1 MVEKMTEEQKQFMS
15 AKGKVIVK
23 ACPGSGKTYTVAHKL
38 LSYVDNW
45 KYYHRGVAVLSFT
58 NVASN
63 EIYEKAQAIR
73 GSLGKLGYPHFI
85 GTVDSFI
92 DEFIVLRYGH
102 LHTVGKV
109 RPRIALSDSWKF
121 QYKYWRIECHQKG
134 CIDSIEEFY
143 YSIDGKFYKG
153 NEQVNCECRNAR
165 ALPCQQ
171 YKRMLSDRDIVFQ
184 NETALFAYQILKK
197 YPSVAS
203 AITERFPIIIIDE
216 AQDTSINQMA
226 VFELI
231 SNSGMESMFLVG
243 DPDQAIYEWRNANP
257 ECFLKKMQ
265 DPNWKTLDMTGNF
278 RSSQNICNV
287 TSFFSASLKGE
298 NSNKAIGDWKNEK
311 ESPILLLT
319 NDNTEDEIVNYFLDK
334 CGKMGIGI
342 SPKTVAVLTRGRV
355 HSDTDITGLWKSKE
369 IELFAKAAYDWEI
382 GSRKKAYQEAS
393 LASFYM
399 IFNED
404 VDIHIMNQ
412 KIRNYTDEDLWKDYV
427 IDILVSMPNIEI
439 GIAEWTDKFSDF
451 YCSISAI
458 HGYTL
463 SPVKTPKSVFKIK
476 QSDKQTPHFKQIP
489 LRKYFEKIKID
500 KYTRSSIHG
509 VKGETYDA
517 VLIHIRSRSGN
528 TIYPKLLMQ
537 GNLDQEM
544 MRLAYVAMTRPRRLL
559 MIAMPD
565 TKGINTC
572 GRFSEKMWS
581 YEVLESHKQCIN

>member
-1 MVEKMTEEQKQFMS
+1 MVEKMTEEQKKFLS
-15 AKGKVIVK
+15 AEGKVIVK

-45 KYYHRGVAVLSFT
+45 KDYHRGVAVLSFT

-63 EIYEKAQAIR
+63 EIYEKAQTIH

-109 RPRIALSDSWKF
+109 RPRIALSDNWKIP
-121 QYKYWRIECHQKG
+121 YKYWRTECHKNG
-134 CIDSIEEFY
+134 CVDCIEKFY
-143 YSIDGKFYKG
+143 YGIDGKFYKG
-153 NEQVNCECRNAR
+153 NEQVTCDCRNAR

-184 NETALFAYQILKK
+184 NETALFAYQLLKK
-197 YPSVAS
+197 YPSVAA
-203 AITERFPIIIIDE
+203 AIAERFPIIIIDE

-226 VFELI
+226 VFELL

-257 ECFLKKMQ
+257 ECFIRKLK
-265 DPNWKTLDMTGNF
+265 DPKWKTLELAGNF

-287 TSFFSASLKGE
+287 TSFFSSSLEGKS
-298 NSNKAIGDWKNEK
+298 SNKAIGDWKNEN
-311 ESPILLLT
+311 ENPILLLT
-319 NDNTEDEIVNYFLDK
+319 KKNSEDEIINYFLDK
-334 CGKMGIGI
+334 CSKMGIEI
-342 SPKTVAVLTRGRV
+342 SPKTVAVLTRGRIY
-355 HSDTDITGLWKSKE
+355 SDTDITGLWKSKE
-369 IELFAKAAYDWEI
+369 IELFAKAAYEWKM

-393 LASFYM
+393 KASYHM

-404 VDIHIMNQ
+404 VDEYIMKQ
-412 KIRNYTDEDLWKDYV
+412 KIHEYTDVDLWKDYV
-427 IDILVSMPNIEI
+427 IDILADMPDIEI
-439 GIAEWTDKFSDF
+439 GIAEWADKFLVI
-451 YCSISAI
+451 YCSISAK
-458 HGYTL
+458 HGYTI
-463 SPVKTPKSVFKIK
+463 SSEKAPKSVFMIK
-476 QSDKQTPHFKQIP
+476 RSDKQTPHFKQIP
-489 LRKYFEKIKID
+489 LRKYFEKKKVD

-509 VKGETYDA
+509 VKGESYDA

-544 MRLAYVAMTRPRRLL
+544 MRIAYVAMTRPRRLL

-572 GRFSEKMWS
+572 GRFSEEMWN
-581 YEVLESHKQCIN
+581 YEELESGY